1 MTQSTSYN
9 FESFKVVF
17 SLDLLLGIILLL
29 TTVVVANVIHLIY
42 PKIPLSIYQIIAGVL
57 LASLPTTATNFTLH
71 PEIFMMVVIAPLM
84 FNDGQNQSF
93 FSLSRNIRP
102 ILSIAPCP

>member
-1 MTQSTSYN
+1 MA
-9 FESFKVVF
+9 
-17 SLDLLLGIILLL
+17 LLLGIILLL

-57 LASLPTTATNFTLH
+57 LASLPTTATDFTMH
-71 PEIFMMVVIAPLM
+71 PEIFMMVIIAPLM

-93 FSLSRNIRP
+93 TYLSRNFRS
-102 ILSIAPCP
+102 ILSIAVVLSLVTVIIAGTILHLAMP